1 MKKSIRIL
9 ALALALLTV
18 VTVLASCGNKL
29 TVSIKFSGSKATF
42 TGASQ
47 IPGLTAVTDGKE
59 VTYKIVDKDDGS
71 QTIEFTVEEGKD
83 PVSMPFSQDKDKKT
97 ITLAKLF
104 VFNKK

>member
-1 MKKSIRIL
+1 MQGW
-9 ALALALLTV
+9 
-18 VTVLASCGNKL
+18 SCHRQHQVQRQQGNL
-29 TVSIKFSGSKATF
+29 YRRVPNPRSHRC
-42 TGASQ
+42 
-47 IPGLTAVTDGKE
+47 DKE